1 MCEGG
6 KISQEYAEFNKV
18 KLFYLKNRSEIMLF
32 VAVYTD
38 RLSGGFGNQIE
49 AITSA
54 LVFAMLTKSA
64 FDWYDLA
71 MYLLDL
77 NTFAFPNAVQWNS
90 DLPSGLS
97 VA

>member
-1 MCEGG
+1 MNSRISDDDNKLNLVHGFLRSSMCEGG

-64 FDWYDLA
+64 FD
-71 MYLLDL
+71 
-77 NTFAFPNAVQWNS
+77 
-90 DLPSGLS
+90 
-97 VA
+97 